1 MRIGIYII
9 LLIAL
14 IVASIT
20 DLKKHEIPTWVFPG
34 SLYLCIFYIAIL
46 NEKYF
51 QMDNLIGYL
60 CAAIPVLIACL
71 LDKMGGADLIMF
83 STIGLILGTQDM
95 LPYVLCLMI
104 CRLSY
109 SIAKFNGVG
118 KSQSEDPPRGH
129 AVLESNALLRI
140 AVRVPEDG

>member
-83 STIGLILGTQDM
+83 STIGLILATQDM

-104 CRLSY
+104 CGVVVVLLIKDKKKE
-109 SIAKFNGVG
+109 IAIDPIAGAAYILFLIG
-118 KSQSEDPPRGH
+118 KV
-129 AVLESNALLRI
+129 VLYY
-140 AVRVPEDG
+140 V

>member
-104 CRLSY
+104 CGVVVVLLIKDKKKE
-109 SIAKFNGVG
+109 IAIAPIAGAAYILFLIG
-118 KSQSEDPPRGH
+118 KV
-129 AVLESNALLRI
+129 VLYY
-140 AVRVPEDG
+140 V